1 MSEPR
6 WLDDLEMAAWTA
18 FVEASN
24 RVDRSLERQLK
35 DDSGLS
41 HPQYEILVHLA
52 GVPAGELRMAE
63 LADRVL
69 TSRSGIAYQVT
80 QLEKAGLVRRCSHPD
95 NARGVYAVLTDEG
108 HARLRA
114 AAPGHVERVREVLID
129 VLDREQLTVLA
140 EALGKVGRGLRAANR
155 ADTPT

>member
-1 MSEPR
+1 MSEAR
-6 WLDDLEMAAWTA
+6 WLDELEMAAWTA

-52 GVPAGELRMAE
+52 SVPDRELRMAE

-69 TSRSGIAYQVT
+69 TSRSGITYQVA
-80 QLEKAGLVRRCSHPD
+80 QLEKAGLVRRRAHAN
-95 NARGVYAVLTDEG
+95 NARGVYAVLTDAG
-108 HARLRA
+108 HERLRE

-140 EALGKVGRGLRAANR
+140 EALGAVGQRLRTRDDN
-155 ADTPT
+155 